1 MKTLSYKQF
10 VGIFTTYRP
19 SRMLLTIAFTL
30 SLVQTGLS
38 LVIPLIAMDL
48 VNLLIEESFNGLLL
62 VGLVLLF
69 VTQVVLSGLSLYLMI
84 YIGEKVIV
92 RLRDDLWNRV
102 VRLPLT
108 FYDKNNSGEI
118 MSRITNDTNVMK
130 NFFIDHLVPSLQLI
144 SIIGSFIILFV
155 LNWSMALL
163 FLIIFP
169 LAFFVIKPLGKR
181 MYSVSRDLQQE
192 TASFQG
198 DLSRVLGDVR
208 LVKFS
213 VAEKQEAAEGT
224 KRATKLYH
232 YGLSTGKILA
242 IVAPLMTAII
252 LLVLVMI
259 IGYGGYQVAT
269 GSLSAGALVAVVFT
283 SFKLLILFP

>member
-1 MKTLSYKQF
+1 METLSYKQF

-62 VGLVLLF
+62 AGLVLLF

-84 YIGEKVIV
+84 YIGEKVIL

-130 NFFIDHLVPSLQLI
+130 NFF
-144 SIIGSFIILFV
+144 
-155 LNWSMALL
+155 
-163 FLIIFP
+163 
-169 LAFFVIKPLGKR
+169 
-181 MYSVSRDLQQE
+181 Y
-192 TASFQG
+192 
-198 DLSRVLGDVR
+198 
-208 LVKFS
+208 
-213 VAEKQEAAEGT
+213 
-224 KRATKLYH
+224 
-232 YGLSTGKILA
+232 
-242 IVAPLMTAII
+242 
-252 LLVLVMI
+252 
-259 IGYGGYQVAT
+259 
-269 GSLSAGALVAVVFT
+269 
-283 SFKLLILFP
+283 